1 MKEHLTAVKWDPDVP
16 PYSFFLLRNL
26 ENNRDTVY
34 RKSIE
39 LNQTLNLAIT
49 DEKICI
55 GHSIDKNNYYLC
67 SNIADEKYNRCYSCE
82 QNDFEKCF
90 LLCDASKPYGN
101 CANNPA
107 AYKYCKS
114 HLCSVYLAM
123 VGNEIK
129 VGVSFSPRKR
139 WINQGADV
147 AIEVFRAKN
156 GFEARILEKEISKSL
171 GITQAIRKTLKAK
184 KLNFDLS
191 KSITKFHELKAEVVG
206 FLKKQNYVS
215 QESNLLYKETTL
227 APYYGDITNLSS
239 NPILNE
245 VEKTK
250 QIVGKVVG
258 VKGKL
263 LVTQINNSY
272 YVTNLSKIIGRVI
285 HFSDKPL
292 KLKGQ
297 KSLSDFFG

>member
-1 MKEHLTAVKWDPDVP
+1 MKEHLTAVKWDPDTP
-16 PYSFFLLRNL
+16 PFSVLFLRDI
-26 ENNRDTVY
+26 ENDQDTVY
-34 RKSIE
+34 KKSIE
-39 LNQTLNLAIT
+39 LNQPFNLEVL

-55 GHSIDKNNYYLC
+55 GHSIDKDNYYLC
-67 SNIADEKYNRCYSCE
+67 SNVTNEKYNRCYTCE
-82 QNDFEKCF
+82 QKDFEKCF
-90 LLCDASKPYGN
+90 LLCDASKPFGN
-101 CANNPA
+101 CSNNPA
-107 AYKYCKS
+107 AYQYCKS
-114 HLCSVYLAM
+114 HMCSVYLAM

-129 VGVSFSPRKR
+129 VGVSFTPRKR

-156 GFEARILEKEISKSL
+156 GFEARTLEKEISQSL
-171 GITQAIRKTLKAK
+171 GITQSIRKTLKAK

-191 KSITKFHELKAEVVG
+191 KSITRFHELKDEVREY
-206 FLKKQNYVS
+206 LKKQNYVS
-215 QESNLLYKETTL
+215 QESSLLYKETKL
-227 APYYGDITNLSS
+227 ASYYGEISDLSS

-250 QIVGKVVG
+250 QILGKVVG

-263 LVTQINNSY
+263 LVTRVNSSY
-272 YVTNLSKIIGRVI
+272 YVTNLSKIIGRVLL
-285 HFSDKPL
+285 FSEKPL